1 MKLLRTF
8 VLISGAAACW
18 AQQTAPSAPPDSMRG
33 PAPIY
38 RVTVERRAIRA
49 VNYGH
54 RTEPTKIDFRGTVL
68 LPAARGEAKIESR
81 GGAVEI
87 DAKFDDLT
95 PPTRFGAQYLTYVLW
110 AITPEGRPVNLGEV
124 VPGGNAKA
132 KLKVTTPLQAFG
144 LLVTAEPY
152 FAVTQPSNVVV
163 LENVL
168 RPDTAGKVEQVE
180 ARYELLSRGDY
191 PVDSRAVELQATEA
205 GKAKEIP
212 LDQYE
217 AVLAVYQALNAIQI
231 ARAQSADRYAGD
243 LMAKADQLYR
253 QAEQLQAQ
261 KADSKR
267 VVMLARESAQTAE
280 DARAVAS
287 KRRSQAP
294 DARAR
299 SGQ

>member
-1 MKLLRTF
+1 
-8 VLISGAAACW
+8 
-18 AQQTAPSAPPDSMRG
+18 
-33 PAPIY
+33 
-38 RVTVERRAIRA
+38 
-49 VNYGH
+49 
-54 RTEPTKIDFRGTVL
+54 
-68 LPAARGEAKIESR
+68 
-81 GGAVEI
+81 
-87 DAKFDDLT
+87 
-95 PPTRFGAQYLTYVLW
+95 
-110 AITPEGRPVNLGEV
+110 
-124 VPGGNAKA
+124 
-132 KLKVTTPLQAFG
+132 
-144 LLVTAEPY
+144 
-152 FAVTQPSNVVV
+152 
-163 LENVL
+163 
-168 RPDTAGKVEQVE
+168 
-180 ARYELLSRGDY
+180 
-191 PVDSRAVELQATEA
+191 VELQATEA